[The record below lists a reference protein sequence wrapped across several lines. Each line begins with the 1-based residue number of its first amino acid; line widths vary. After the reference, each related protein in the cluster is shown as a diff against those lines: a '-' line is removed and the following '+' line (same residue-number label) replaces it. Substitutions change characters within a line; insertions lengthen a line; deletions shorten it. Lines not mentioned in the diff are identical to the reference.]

1 MAHNLFSTS
10 QEKLRGIAETLLAR
24 DRKLALNLYTYTVTF
39 DDDQLEQ
46 HTHPQQEQQ
55 CRRATNVR

>member
-24 DRKLALNLYTYTVTF
+24 DRKLALNLYTCTVTF
-39 DDDQLEQ
+39 DDD
-46 HTHPQQEQQ
+46 
-55 CRRATNVR
+55 